1 MWSKKWFDSKKIFL
15 LTHHSIG
22 VDRVSPYVVWEL
34 VKQLI
39 VLISSIGDGERF
51 DCIDSVETG

>member
-1 MWSKKWFDSKKIFL
+1 MWSKKWFDSKKYFSL
-15 LTHHSIG
+15 KHHTIG

-39 VLISSIGDGERF
+39 VLISSIDDGERF